1 MFARIAAVL
10 ALAAGAMAAPTA
22 NIPLFALARNPD
34 YTPPPYQIPIR
45 SHDPEPY
52 EAPEDRPV
60 QEIYTEPQRLPVPAT
75 YVAQQPYQTEQ
86 RYPDVRH
93 RSSAPAYGPGS
104 TDEGPAQYHF
114 TYGIKDDYSGND
126 FGHQEARDGY
136 KTEGNYYVQ
145 LPDGRL
151 QQVEYTVDGDSGY
164 VAEVS
169 YEGEAKHPEYIPA
182 PAYTPAP
189 SYQSPRSYQP
199 AYTFRSLNI
208 PPVRY
213 SSPLYF

>member
-1 MFARIAAVL
+1 ML

-60 QEIYTEPQRLPVPAT
+60 QEIYTEPQRLQVPAT

-104 TDEGPAQYHF
+104 TDE
-114 TYGIKDDYSGND
+114 
-126 FGHQEARDGY
+126 
-136 KTEGNYYVQ
+136 
-145 LPDGRL
+145 
-151 QQVEYTVDGDSGY
+151 
-164 VAEVS
+164 
-169 YEGEAKHPEYIPA
+169 
-182 PAYTPAP
+182 
-189 SYQSPRSYQP
+189 
-199 AYTFRSLNI
+199 
-208 PPVRY
+208 VRRC
-213 SSPLYF
+213 SVKS

>member
-1 MFARIAAVL
+1 ML
-10 ALAAGAMAAPTA
+10 ALVAGAMAAPTA

-104 TDEGPAQYHF
+104 TDE
-114 TYGIKDDYSGND
+114 
-126 FGHQEARDGY
+126 
-136 KTEGNYYVQ
+136 
-145 LPDGRL
+145 
-151 QQVEYTVDGDSGY
+151 
-164 VAEVS
+164 
-169 YEGEAKHPEYIPA
+169 
-182 PAYTPAP
+182 
-189 SYQSPRSYQP
+189 
-199 AYTFRSLNI
+199 
-208 PPVRY
+208 VRRC
-213 SSPLYF
+213 SVKS